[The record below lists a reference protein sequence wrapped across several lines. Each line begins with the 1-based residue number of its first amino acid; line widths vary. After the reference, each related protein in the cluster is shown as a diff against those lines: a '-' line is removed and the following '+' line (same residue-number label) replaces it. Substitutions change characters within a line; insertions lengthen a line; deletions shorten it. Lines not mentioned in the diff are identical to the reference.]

1 MWGQIK
7 KYIIIG
13 LIAAGGYYVLG
24 HHFIYYERS
33 ISLLPKEELTLTYTF
48 YDLGNKRPETILKV
62 DELRWAGIGDIM
74 VEKGIVPESQIRMLE
89 NKAEKASEN

>member
-13 LIAAGGYYVLG
+13 LIVAGGYYVLG
-24 HHFIYYERS
+24 HHFLYYERT
-33 ISLLPKEELTLTYTF
+33 ISLLPKEELTLKYTF

-89 NKAEKASEN
+89 NKAETASED